1 MRSWSFSIFQ
11 QQRHETVE
19 TTVGTVY
26 IQPNILLCQINIQ
39 CLNVLQFEKEHRH
52 DDDDD
57 DDDYNHDD
65 HNHDDYNHD
74 DDDYDDEEDE

>member
-1 MRSWSFSIFQ
+1 VRSWSFSIFQ

-39 CLNVLQFEKEHRH
+39 CLNVLQFEKEHKH
-52 DDDDD
+52 DDD

-74 DDDYDDEEDE
+74 DDDYDEEEEDE